1 MKHRRWH
8 LPLLAI
14 LSCFLFA
21 ANIMGQST
29 AQDKKDAA
37 ALTKLGKQRDAA
49 KLTMT
54 KHPGNLN
61 LSHNFVQINDVY
73 ANKTM
78 MAGWLS
84 PHEKYSKAL
93 HLYRESLKADPHD
106 AEAKKWVDTIESIY
120 KSMGR
125 PIPK

>member
-1 MKHRRWH
+1 MNLR
-8 LPLLAI
+8 LLRL
-14 LSCFLFA
+14 LSFAVLLSLFA
-21 ANIMGQST
+21 AIGFGQNP

-37 ALTKLGKQRDAA
+37 NLAKLGKQRDAA
-49 KLTMT
+49 KLSMT
-54 KHPGNLN
+54 KHPGNQKLTH
-61 LSHNFVQINDVY
+61 SFVEMNDVY

-78 MAGWLS
+78 TAGWLS

-93 HLYRESLKADPHD
+93 RLYRESLKADPKD
-106 AEAKKWVDTIESIY
+106 PEARKWVDEIESIY